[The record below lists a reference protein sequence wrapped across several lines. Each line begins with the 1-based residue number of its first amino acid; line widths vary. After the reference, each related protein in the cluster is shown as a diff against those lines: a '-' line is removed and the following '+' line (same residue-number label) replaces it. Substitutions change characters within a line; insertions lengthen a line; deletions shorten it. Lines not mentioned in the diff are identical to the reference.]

1 MRPESISTL
10 ASLVPGTPP
19 TTSPRSDALGA
30 LPLLKLLQLTSPG
43 LPIGAFAYSQAL
55 EQAIALGWV
64 KNEVSAQDWICGL
77 LAGSIGKLDL
87 PVLARVHGAFACGDD
102 DRARTW
108 SEFLLASRASAEL
121 QAEDRSLGSS
131 LARVLDGLAIDG
143 ARTWL
148 GSSSASY
155 AALFALAAVRWNIP
169 VAQAATGY
177 AFAWLEAQVAAATR
191 LCPLGQQ
198 AAQRILSRALPS
210 IPEVVSAALAL
221 ADDDIGAAA
230 PAQAVASALHETLY
244 SRLCRS

>member
-1 MRPESISTL
+1 MRPESITTL
-10 ASLVPGTPP
+10 AARASTIPSATLPVPD
-19 TTSPRSDALGA
+19 SLGA

-64 KNEVSAQDWICGL
+64 KDEATAQDWICGL

-87 PVLARVHGAFACGDD
+87 PVLARAHEAFACGDD
-102 DRARTW
+102 DHARTW
-108 SEFLLASRASAEL
+108 SELLLASRASAEL
-121 QAEDRSLGSS
+121 QAEDRSLGSA
-131 LARVLDGLAIDG
+131 LARVLDGLAVDG

-148 GSSSASY
+148 GSPAASY
-155 AALFALAAVRWNIP
+155 AVLFALAAVRWKVP
-169 VAQAATGY
+169 LAQAAAGY
-177 AFAWLEAQVAAATR
+177 AFAWTEAQVAAATR

-198 AAQRILSRALPS
+198 AAQRILSRALPV
-210 IPEVVSAALAL
+210 IPEVVDGALAL